1 MSNLVLLLALAQ
13 LPTTVP
19 VGEEPLV
26 DVEPLH
32 PAFQLDIRYATKDN
46 FAKVKAYPVAKCL
59 LRASVAK
66 KMVKAQRWLDKKYP
80 GTYLIFKD
88 CYRPNDVQAV
98 LWDAVKN
105 TKMRRYVANPH
116 TKTGSIHSYGA
127 AVDLTLGRKGQG
139 ELAMGTPY
147 DFLGKLAEPR
157 HEQKYLASGQL
168 TKKHVKNRKLLRR
181 LMTKVVGLR
190 MIRNEWWHFNLD
202 TAKNIRKRFTRLNV
216 PLTSATSPAKR

>member
-1 MSNLVLLLALAQ
+1 MSSFFLLLALAQ
-13 LPTTVP
+13 VPTAVP
-19 VGEEPLV
+19 KGEEPLV

-32 PAFQLDIRYATKDN
+32 PSFQLDIRYATTDN

-59 LRASVAK
+59 LRKSVAE
-66 KMVKAQRWLDKKYP
+66 KMVVAQKWLDKNKP

-127 AVDLTLGRKGQG
+127 AVDLTLGRNGRG
-139 ELAMGTPY
+139 ELPMGTPY

-157 HEQKYLASGQL
+157 HEKRFLASGQL
-168 TKKHVKNRKLLRR
+168 TKNHLKNRKLLRR
-181 LMTKVVGLR
+181 VMTKVAGLR

-202 TAKNIRKRFTRLNV
+202 TAKNVRRRFTRLNV
-216 PLTSATSPAKR
+216 PLTSPKKP